1 MQPKPDIDQLFRTMA
16 IIWFVLLMSQFALL
30 GLAYSMAGDQL
41 QTNVEQGF
49 LGAYPPVVFCAIM
62 LGVSN
67 LVISFF
73 MRRRANEQAVAD
85 QNVKYVQTGL
95 VIACAFCE
103 SISIIGWSSRSPS
116 PIRISIFG
124 SPSASSASFCI
135 SRVASISS
143 TPASSN
149 KLFFGR
155 GNLFSDSGV

>member
-1 MQPKPDIDQLFRTMA
+1 MNKPDIDQLFRTMA

-49 LGAYPPVVFCAIM
+49 LGAYPPVVLCAIM
-62 LGVSN
+62 LAVSN

-103 SISIIGWSSRSPS
+103 SISIIGMVLAIAFAYPYFYLWFAVG
-116 PIRISIFG
+116 ILGIFLHF
-124 SPSASSASFCI
+124 PRRQHLLDASF
-135 SRVASISS
+135 
-143 TPASSN
+143 
-149 KLFFGR
+149 KQ
-155 GNLFSDSGV
+155 

>member
-62 LGVSN
+62 LAVSN

-103 SISIIGWSSRSPS
+103 SISIIGMVLAIAFAYPYFYLWFAVG
-116 PIRISIFG
+116 ILGIFLHF
-124 SPSASSASFCI
+124 PRRQHLLDASF
-135 SRVASISS
+135 
-143 TPASSN
+143 
-149 KLFFGR
+149 KQ
-155 GNLFSDSGV
+155 

>member
-1 MQPKPDIDQLFRTMA
+1 MNKPDIDQLFRTMA

-62 LGVSN
+62 LAVSN
-67 LVISFF
+67 LAISFF

-103 SISIIGWSSRSPS
+103 SISIIGMVLAIAFAYPYFYLWFAVG
-116 PIRISIFG
+116 ILGIFLHF
-124 SPSASSASFCI
+124 PRRQHLLDASF
-135 SRVASISS
+135 
-143 TPASSN
+143 
-149 KLFFGR
+149 KQ
-155 GNLFSDSGV
+155 

>member
-73 MRRRANEQAVAD
+73 MRLRANEQAVAD
-85 QNVKYVQTGL
+85 QNGKYVQTGL

-103 SISIIGWSSRSPS
+103 SISIIGMVLAIAFAYPYFYLWFAVG
-116 PIRISIFG
+116 ILGIFLHF
-124 SPSASSASFCI
+124 PRRQHLLDASF
-135 SRVASISS
+135 
-143 TPASSN
+143 
-149 KLFFGR
+149 KQ
-155 GNLFSDSGV
+155 

>member
-1 MQPKPDIDQLFRTMA
+1 MNKPDIDQLFRTMA

-62 LGVSN
+62 LAVSN

-103 SISIIGWSSRSPS
+103 SISIIGMVLAIAFAYPYFYFWFAVG
-116 PIRISIFG
+116 ILGIFLHF
-124 SPSASSASFCI
+124 PRRQHLLDASF
-135 SRVASISS
+135 
-143 TPASSN
+143 
-149 KLFFGR
+149 KQ
-155 GNLFSDSGV
+155 

>member
-1 MQPKPDIDQLFRTMA
+1 MNKPDIDQLFRTMA
-16 IIWFVLLMSQFALL
+16 IIWFVLLMSQFALV
-30 GLAYSMAGDQL
+30 GVAYSIAGDAL

-62 LGVSN
+62 LAVSN

-103 SISIIGWSSRSPS
+103 SISIIGMVLAIAFAYPYFYLWFAVG
-116 PIRISIFG
+116 ILGIFLHF
-124 SPSASSASFCI
+124 PRRQHLLDASF
-135 SRVASISS
+135 
-143 TPASSN
+143 
-149 KLFFGR
+149 KQ
-155 GNLFSDSGV
+155 

>member
-103 SISIIGWSSRSPS
+103 SISIIGMVLAIAFAYPYFYFWFAVG
-116 PIRISIFG
+116 ILGIFLHF
-124 SPSASSASFCI
+124 PRRQHLLDASF
-135 SRVASISS
+135 
-143 TPASSN
+143 
-149 KLFFGR
+149 KQ
-155 GNLFSDSGV
+155 

>member
-30 GLAYSMAGDQL
+30 GLAYTIAGDGL
-41 QTNVEQGF
+41 QKNVERGF
-49 LGAYPPVVFCAIM
+49 LGSYPPVVVCALM
-62 LGVSN
+62 LAVSN

-103 SISIIGWSSRSPS
+103 SISIIGMVLAIAFAYPYFHFWFALG
-116 PIRISIFG
+116 ILGIFLHF
-124 SPSASSASFCI
+124 PRRRYLLDASF
-135 SRVASISS
+135 
-143 TPASSN
+143 
-149 KLFFGR
+149 KQ
-155 GNLFSDSGV
+155 